1 MSATPTRD
9 RSMYSVFA
17 AITAIAAF
25 LLATAAVV
33 AVSSKSDTT
42 TSTSAAPVAVTLSEY
57 KITPAAISA
66 SGHVQLNV
74 TNGGTMPH
82 NLTVPDLGKATKDL
96 APGASQ
102 VLDLGTP
109 APGTYKVLCTIVG
122 HEQLGMVASLVVT
135 AGGTSTVDAAAG
147 GTAGMAGMDMGANA
161 NDPAALKAESEK
173 MQASFAAFGT
183 PAGATAG
190 VGNVPLE
197 PTREADGT
205 KVFAITAAITDW
217 EVSPGKIVKAW
228 TYNGTVPGPLIKV
241 DVGDKVR
248 IDVTNNLPGAGTD
261 VHLHGIQTDF
271 ANDGLAPI
279 TQDIIPGDGGKF
291 SYTVNADHAQVG
303 MYHAHNMGETAVP
316 NGLFGAFLIGEMPLP
331 AGKTVSGIKI
341 PADLKI
347 AQEIPMVLN
356 DAGVIGLSL
365 NGKSFP
371 ATAPVV
377 TNNGDWIEVQYFNEG
392 LTVHPMH
399 QHEFPG
405 IVIAK
410 DGLPLDSPY
419 AMDTLVVA
427 PGERYTVL
435 YNTNKVGTWVWHC
448 HILTHAE
455 TPEGMAGM
463 VTAMVVK

>member
-1 MSATPTRD
+1 MPSTPTRD
-9 RSMYSVFA
+9 RSMLSVFA
-17 AITAIAAF
+17 ALTAVACF
-25 LLATAAVV
+25 MLATAAIV
-33 AVSSKSDTT
+33 AVSAKSDTSVA
-42 TSTSAAPVAVTLSEY
+42 TSAPVAVTLTEY
-57 KITPAAISA
+57 KITPAAINA

-82 NLTVPDLGKATKDL
+82 NLSVPDLGKATKDL

-102 VLDLGTP
+102 TLDLGNP

-122 HEQLGMVASLVVT
+122 HEALGMVGTLVVT
-135 AGGTSTVDAAAG
+135 AGGSSSADAASG
-147 GTAGMAGMDMGANA
+147 DMAGMDTGAGGDP
-161 NDPAALKAESEK
+161 NDPATLKAMSDK
-173 MQASFAAFGT
+173 MQASFAAF
-183 PAGATAG
+183 PAKTEGL
-190 VGNVPLE
+190 GNVPLV
-197 PTREADGT
+197 PTVDPDGT

-217 EVSPGKIVKAW
+217 EVQPGKVVKAW
-228 TYNGTVPGPLIKV
+228 TYNGTVPGPLLKAN
-241 DVGDKVR
+241 VGDKVR

-261 VHLHGIQTDF
+261 VHLHGIQTEF
-271 ANDGLAPI
+271 AMDGVAPI

-291 SYTVNADHAQVG
+291 SYTIDADHAQVG

-316 NGLFGAFLIGEMPLP
+316 NGMFGAFLVGDMPLP

-347 AQEIPMVLN
+347 TQDIPMVLN

-365 NGKSFP
+365 NGKAFP

-377 TNNGDWIEVQYFNEG
+377 TNNGDWIQVQYFNEG
-392 LTVHPMH
+392 LAVHPMH

-419 AMDTLVVA
+419 AMDTLLVA

-435 YNTNKVGTWVWHC
+435 YHTNKVGTWVWHC

-455 TPEGMAGM
+455 GPDGMLGM